1 MFRPPVLVE
10 DYEAGLEDRGI
21 DEKIDLTITDDSG
34 DGCLGLCTP
43 SNVALL
49 ILKGR
54 SLWFGRMN
62 TKRTVRLLMEYLAE
76 VVDDDDPPL
85 PQGELA
91 KYAFT
96 RMRGEMMPI
105 EDVLKPGRDTRV
117 RRPPGTL
124 IPPP

>member
-1 MFRPPVLVE
+1 MFRPRVLVE

-34 DGCLGLCTP
+34 DGCLGLCSP

-49 ILKGR
+49 ILQGK

-62 TKRTVRLLMEYLAE
+62 TRQNINLLMDYLEE

-85 PQGELA
+85 PEGELA
-91 KYAFT
+91 GYAFT
-96 RMRGEMMPI
+96 KMRGEMMPI
-105 EDVLKPGRDTRV
+105 EDMLKPGRPERV
-117 RRPPGTL
+117 Q
-124 IPPP
+124 

>member
-10 DYEAGLEDRGI
+10 DYETGLEDRGI
-21 DEKIDLTITDDSG
+21 DEKVDLTITDDSG

-49 ILKGR
+49 ILQGK

-62 TKRTVRLLMEYLAE
+62 TSRTVNLLLDYLAE
-76 VVDDDDPPL
+76 VADDDDPPL

-105 EDVLKPGRDTRV
+105 EDVLKPGRDTRL
-117 RRPPGTL
+117 RRPGTL
-124 IPPP
+124 ISPE